1 MRGRPSFDSTKVK
14 LRLDNNHGAPAPFY
28 FKGADMKTEVFV
40 TSIDR
45 CDGGRSVRFNAFVGN
60 RIVQLTTFLYR
71 SGAVTVPSLA
81 LVRCAA
87 KKQGF
92 DVLKTDR
99 SVRAAVLD
107 TLRSMTVLF
116 NIGGE

>member
-1 MRGRPSFDSTKVK
+1 
-14 LRLDNNHGAPAPFY
+14 
-28 FKGADMKTEVFV
+28 MKTEVFV

-60 RIVQLTTFLYR
+60 RVVQLTTFLHR

-92 DVLKTDR
+92 DVLKADR
-99 SVRAAVLD
+99 SVRDAVLD

-116 NIGGE
+116 SIGGE

>member
-1 MRGRPSFDSTKVK
+1 
-14 LRLDNNHGAPAPFY
+14 
-28 FKGADMKTEVFV
+28 MKTEVFV

-60 RIVQLTTFLYR
+60 RVVQLTTFLDR
-71 SGAVTVPSLA
+71 SGSVTIPNLA

-92 DVLKTDR
+92 NVLKADR
-99 SVRAAVLD
+99 SVRAAVRD
-107 TLRSMTVLF
+107 TLRSINVLF